1 MQVIK
6 ADTIDAAAE
15 RILSELKKEDT
26 GSTARSIS
34 NRDNVIYF
42 DGWDGLGATAVLR
55 TVAQRLAAGDGAHF
69 DQIIHINC
77 SKWESRRA
85 MQRVIAEELKLP
97 AEVMEM
103 LDKQDEED
111 DYSGEEERSRV
122 EVPQVVREIY
132 QSMQNRRFL
141 VIFYNG
147 SNEEIDLTN
156 FGLPL
161 QDRLYS
167 RSKVLWTF
175 QGAFRMK
182 SSIQEAM
189 KSTAMTGVFL
199 SAAAGEDVHWSD
211 FVRHE
216 SAELVAWKRVVDLQ
230 PTQVTDCFLYTLN
243 LCGMGRHFTMDYDL
257 ATHGSNYWVC
267 DGKVVVQQQQHEL
280 VDHDDLSFRAADA
293 LQREMQLG
301 MDYYHNHHQQQYLP
315 PYLVKCARAVPCWT
329 SPSYSIVQILD
340 GGIPPNAGNIFQHCD
355 KLRLHFYPCYVK
367 YA

>member
-111 DYSGEEERSRV
+111 DYS
-122 EVPQVVREIY
+122 
-132 QSMQNRRFL
+132 
-141 VIFYNG
+141 
-147 SNEEIDLTN
+147 
-156 FGLPL
+156 
-161 QDRLYS
+161 
-167 RSKVLWTF
+167 
-175 QGAFRMK
+175 
-182 SSIQEAM
+182 
-189 KSTAMTGVFL
+189 
-199 SAAAGEDVHWSD
+199 
-211 FVRHE
+211 
-216 SAELVAWKRVVDLQ
+216 
-230 PTQVTDCFLYTLN
+230 
-243 LCGMGRHFTMDYDL
+243 
-257 ATHGSNYWVC
+257 
-267 DGKVVVQQQQHEL
+267 
-280 VDHDDLSFRAADA
+280 
-293 LQREMQLG
+293 
-301 MDYYHNHHQQQYLP
+301 
-315 PYLVKCARAVPCWT
+315 
-329 SPSYSIVQILD
+329 
-340 GGIPPNAGNIFQHCD
+340 
-355 KLRLHFYPCYVK
+355 
-367 YA
+367 